1 MEALKGYLRKDGKV
15 GFRNHVLVLP
25 SVSCSAK
32 AAQRIGYAVPGCA
45 VAHHNEGC
53 GHLGEDYVQT
63 MRTLEN
69 TALNPNVHSILLVG
83 LGCEKTSPFEIRNFL
98 EEAGKRVEMIVLH
111 EHDVKKGIQLG
122 IEKASEL
129 VKDASREKRVPV
141 PLSSIVLAVECGGS
155 DFTSGLAANPVIGRV
170 ADMIVAEGGS
180 VILSEITE
188 LIGAESLF
196 ENRVSD
202 DAVREKL
209 GRFIRAMLEESK
221 KSARAHVDGV
231 DMPNNISPGNVKGGL
246 TTIEE
251 KALGAAVKGGTS
263 EVVDVVDYAELLNK
277 KGLTIM
283 NSPGYDIESVTGM
296 VASGANIVLFSSG
309 AGTPSG
315 NPIVPV
321 IKVTG
326 NELTES
332 RLPDMIDFS
341 AAPVLEGHETIQ
353 GSAEKLLDLVV
364 RVANGLEAKAEA
376 LGQDDF
382 SIWNIGIKM

>member
-1 MEALKGYLRKDGKV
+1 
-15 GFRNHVLVLP
+15 
-25 SVSCSAK
+25 
-32 AAQRIGYAVPGCA
+32 
-45 VAHHNEGC
+45 
-53 GHLGEDYVQT
+53 

-83 LGCEKTSPFEIRNFL
+83 LGCEKTSPYEIRNFL
-98 EEAGKRVEMIVLH
+98 EKAGKRVEMIILH

-122 IEKASEL
+122 IEIASKL
-129 VKDASREKRVPV
+129 VREASREQRVPV

-209 GRFIRAMLEESK
+209 NHFIRVMLEESK

-263 EVVDVVDYAELLNK
+263 EVVDVVDYAELLK
-277 KGLTIM
+277 KRGLTIM

-341 AAPVLEGHETIQ
+341 AAPVLEGYETIQ